1 MPPFQSLSKLRTA
14 LEATGSATAVAVP
27 ASLVFDDEPVE
38 SLLLSGPSRPA
49 TSASAFQ
56 PARELIAELG
66 TVQTP
71 VPEPVI
77 QRINTFLEAG
87 HALTD
92 PLFQS
97 LVQLVRS
104 VLPRWPQP
112 ADPDMPQSAGRL
124 VFQLWEAACL
134 SQRRDWR
141 HSAGEALWEW
151 YEYQHDHA
159 AARIILHEL
168 FEDASRCGAA
178 AQLGRLKNNFAF
190 QYFSEGRWAEGA
202 REFELAAALYRE
214 QQDEP
219 ARANSMANYWGC
231 RVEQG
236 DIAAPEAAIADLER
250 LLQIMRD
257 AALRMGQRK
266 ALLYLGKI
274 HAAQENWGTAREC
287 LEEVVAIDLQ
297 QQAMYLEED
306 QRLLDDLRRRCESPR
321 PATINDENRGADA
334 C

>member
-14 LEATGSATAVAVP
+14 LESPGSATAVAVP
-27 ASLVFDDEPVE
+27 ATLVFDDEPVD
-38 SLLLSGPSRPA
+38 SLLHSGPVCPA
-49 TSASAFQ
+49 TPASAFQ

-66 TVQTP
+66 TVQSP
-71 VPEPVI
+71 VPETVI
-77 QRINTFLEAG
+77 QRINAFLEAG
-87 HALTD
+87 HSLPD

-97 LVQLVRS
+97 LVLLVRS

-112 ADPDMPQSAGRL
+112 ADPDMPPSAGRL
-124 VFQLWEAACL
+124 VFQLWEAACRA
-134 SQRRDWR
+134 QRRDWR
-141 HSAGEALWEW
+141 RAAGEALWEW

-159 AARIILHEL
+159 AARVILQEL
-168 FEDASRCGAA
+168 FEDASRSGAA

-190 QYFSEGRWAEGA
+190 QYFCEGRWTEGA

-219 ARANSMANYWGC
+219 ARANSMASYWGC

-236 DIAAPEAAIADLER
+236 DITAPETAIADLGR

-274 HAAQENWGTAREC
+274 HAAQENWRSAREC

-297 QQAMYLEED
+297 QQAMYLEGD
-306 QRLLDDLRRRCESPR
+306 RRLLDELRQRCESP
-321 PATINDENRGADA
+321 PPSTNDNEQSKG
-334 C
+334 